1 MAVCSSAGKRY
12 RSPVDIDSA
21 DLVLLFDRIGIVA
34 FAISGVQ
41 VGARRNLDVFGLL
54 VMGLV
59 TATGGGVMRDVVLG
73 RLPLLLDRED
83 YLLWALVASL
93 AAVLLVWART
103 RIPPL
108 LVSVSEAV
116 GLGAFAVAGALAAIE
131 YELSVVAVVL
141 IGVLTA
147 TGGGA
152 IRDLLA
158 DRVPVVLRSEV
169 NATAAAL
176 GALAV
181 WAAEPVN
188 AGLAAL
194 LGALTAAVVRVGGVA
209 MDIHLPVPGV
219 RRR

>member
-1 MAVCSSAGKRY
+1 VGSSAGKRY
-12 RSPVDIDSA
+12 RSPVDFDSN
-21 DLVLLFDRIGIVA
+21 DLILLFDRIGIVA

-59 TATGGGVMRDVVLG
+59 TSTGGGVMRDVVLG

-83 YLLWALVASL
+83 YLLWALAASL
-93 AAVLLVWART
+93 AAVMLVWART

-108 LVSVSEAV
+108 LVSVSDAV
-116 GLGAFAVAGALAAIE
+116 GLGAFAVAGALAAIASD
-131 YELSVVAVVL
+131 LSVVAVVL

-176 GALAV
+176 GALTV

>member
-1 MAVCSSAGKRY
+1 MNLDA
-12 RSPVDIDSA
+12 A
-21 DLVLLFDRIGIVA
+21 DLVLIFDRIGIVA

-54 VMGLV
+54 IMGLV

-73 RLPLLLDRED
+73 RLPLLFDRED
-83 YLLWALVASL
+83 YLLWALGASL
-93 AAVLLVWART
+93 VAVLLVWART

-108 LVSVSEAV
+108 LVTVSDAV
-116 GLGAFAVAGALAAIE
+116 GLGAFAVAGAFAAIE
-131 YELSVVAVVL
+131 AELSVVAIVL

-158 DRVPVVLRSEV
+158 DRVPMVLRSEV

-194 LGALTAAVVRVGGVA
+194 IGALTAAVVRVGGMA
-209 MDIHLPVPGV
+209 LDIHLPVPGV
-219 RRR
+219 RRRR

>member
-1 MAVCSSAGKRY
+1 MNLD
-12 RSPVDIDSA
+12 PA
-21 DLVLLFDRIGIVA
+21 DLVLIFDRIGIVA

-54 VMGLV
+54 IMGLV

-73 RLPLLLDRED
+73 RLPLLFDRED
-83 YLLWALVASL
+83 YLLWALGASL

-108 LVSVSEAV
+108 LVTVSDAV
-116 GLGAFAVAGALAAIE
+116 GLGAFAVAGAFAAIE
-131 YELSVVAVVL
+131 AELSVVAIVL
-141 IGVLTA
+141 FGVLTA

-158 DRVPVVLRSEV
+158 DRVPMVLRSEV
-169 NATAAAL
+169 NATAAAF

-181 WAAEPVN
+181 WAAEPLN

-194 LGALTAAVVRVGGVA
+194 IGALTAAVVRVGGMA
-209 MDIHLPVPGV
+209 LDINLPVPGV
-219 RRR
+219 RRRR